1 MRLVI
6 VQTQVKQ
13 MKIIMQHILTLPIHT
28 LMSLSTIT
36 SEIYTSF
43 LALEILTQQIHL
55 RAEVSQ
61 DRALCLCR

>member
-1 MRLVI
+1 MRLII

-13 MKIIMQHILTLPIHT
+13 IKIFTQHILILPIHT
-28 LMSLSTIT
+28 LMSLFTIT

-55 RAEVSQ
+55 RVEVSQ
-61 DRALCLCR
+61 D